1 VNRLRSMVCEP
12 GSARKNLEEQ
22 LRQVQK
28 MEAIGRLAGG
38 IAHDF
43 NNLLTVISGYSE
55 IVLSTLSAE
64 DPMRESIQAIS
75 DAGVRAASL
84 TRQLLTFSRQR
95 ELEPRVL
102 NLNEVVREVER
113 MLRRLIG
120 EDVLL
125 TSVLDPAIH
134 NVKIDPA
141 LFEQVLM
148 NLAVNARDA
157 MPTGGKLTIETC
169 NVNWDRDY
177 AATHPQIQ
185 TGPYVMLAVT
195 DTGSGMPPEA
205 RTRIFEPF
213 FTTKEAGKGTGLG
226 LAVVDGIIKQSN
238 GHIEVCSEPDVGT
251 TFKIYLRAVADQVA
265 VPKALDSGQ
274 AIGGAETILLVEDE
288 KAVRGLALQTF
299 QSNGYQVL
307 TAADGRDAMLVAEEF
322 RGPIDLLMTDVVM
335 PGMGGRQLAE
345 SLRSAFP
352 KMKVLY
358 TSGYTDDTVVRQ
370 GIFRKEVTFLQKPY
384 TPLSLTRN
392 VRAVL
397 DGTTCVAT
405 SEQ

>member
-1 VNRLRSMVCEP
+1 MGVWQCSWKDCRRDPTGSVSFGVITVNRLRSMVCEP

-64 DPMRESIQAIS
+64 HPIPESIQAIS

-134 NVKIDPA
+134 RVKIDPA
-141 LFEQVLM
+141 VFEQVLM

-251 TFKIYLRAVADQVA
+251 TFKIYLPAVAEQVA

-288 KAVRGLALQTF
+288 KAERTGPTNLPVERVSSSDSGRWQRRNAGRRGIPRTH
-299 QSNGYQVL
+299 
-307 TAADGRDAMLVAEEF
+307 
-322 RGPIDLLMTDVVM
+322 
-335 PGMGGRQLAE
+335 
-345 SLRSAFP
+345 RSA
-352 KMKVLY
+352 
-358 TSGYTDDTVVRQ
+358 DDGCGDARH
-370 GIFRKEVTFLQKPY
+370 GWPAI
-384 TPLSLTRN
+384 
-392 VRAVL
+392 
-397 DGTTCVAT
+397 G
-405 SEQ
+405 

>member
-1 VNRLRSMVCEP
+1 VNRLRNMVCEP

-84 TRQLLTFSRQR
+84 TRQLLTFSRR
-95 ELEPRVL
+95 TELGSSVL

-120 EDVLL
+120 EDVLR

-134 NVKIDPA
+134 KVKIDPA

-157 MPTGGKLTIETC
+157 MPHGRG
-169 NVNWDRDY
+169 
-177 AATHPQIQ
+177 
-185 TGPYVMLAVT
+185 
-195 DTGSGMPPEA
+195 
-205 RTRIFEPF
+205 
-213 FTTKEAGKGTGLG
+213 
-226 LAVVDGIIKQSN
+226 VD
-238 GHIEVCSEPDVGT
+238 H
-251 TFKIYLRAVADQVA
+251 
-265 VPKALDSGQ
+265 
-274 AIGGAETILLVEDE
+274 
-288 KAVRGLALQTF
+288 
-299 QSNGYQVL
+299 
-307 TAADGRDAMLVAEEF
+307 
-322 RGPIDLLMTDVVM
+322 
-335 PGMGGRQLAE
+335 
-345 SLRSAFP
+345 
-352 KMKVLY
+352 
-358 TSGYTDDTVVRQ
+358 
-370 GIFRKEVTFLQKPY
+370 
-384 TPLSLTRN
+384 RN
-392 VRAVL
+392 L
-397 DGTTCVAT
+397 
-405 SEQ
+405 

>member
-1 VNRLRSMVCEP
+1 MVCEP

-213 FTTKEAGKGTGLG
+213 FTTKEKGKGTGLG
-226 LAVVDGIIKQSN
+226 LSTVYGIVKQS
-238 GHIEVCSEPDVGT
+238 GGYVMVQSEEGRGT
-251 TFKIYLRAVADQVA
+251 TFQIYLPRVEGVAEKHTAPVA
-265 VPKALDSGQ
+265 HAAL
-274 AIGGAETILLVEDE
+274 GGTETVLLVEDE
-288 KAVRGLALQTF
+288 ESVRQLVRETLAAKGYRVVEAE
-299 QSNGYQVL
+299 NGESGM
-307 TAADGRDAMLVAEEF
+307 AAAARHDGK
-322 RGPIDLLMTDVVM
+322 IDLVITDVVM
-335 PGMGGRQLAE
+335 PGMGGRELVKQLAQT
-345 SLRSAFP
+345 RP
-352 KMKVLY
+352 QTKVLY
-358 TSGYTDDTVVRQ
+358 LSGYTEDAILSEGTIES
-370 GIFRKEVTFLQKPY
+370 GAAFLQKPF
-384 TPLSLTRN
+384 TLQNLSRK
-392 VRAVL
+392 VREVL
-397 DGTTCVAT
+397 
-405 SEQ
+405 E